1 MSPLSAPVLGG
12 AALISAPA
20 LWGAFVTGTT
30 PTEVALT
37 RFLVCAVLCWAGLAV
52 VAPGGPRRRA
62 RRARRA
68 APPPSCRSWPWRDG
82 RRIEGAWRN
91 PFHPVNGFALSVV
104 YQSLATLLKFEHP

>member
-52 VAPGGPRRRA
+52 VSLLVGPSVPA
-62 RRARRA
+62 RSLDQTGTGEAAAAAADTVVADRA
-68 APPPSCRSWPWRDG
+68 A
-82 RRIEGAWRN
+82 
-91 PFHPVNGFALSVV
+91 
-104 YQSLATLLKFEHP
+104 